1 MAEKVDMKHKN
12 CNDNSKY
19 HVAVFGAYDLYSLG
33 DTMFPVLTEKEL
45 KARFGNSVT
54 CDFYSPHSLE
64 HPYNNLPSIFS
75 IDDLPKKNFEEP
87 YDMLIIGGGEF
98 IHFAEIDYLSPDG
111 VPKKYEQAEL
121 WEKPQKIANEL
132 QIPVVWNC
140 VGVSYDITE
149 PSQTARIRVVAEN
162 LCYLS
167 VRDLYSKIRLENLC
181 GISNVKQVGDMLW
194 LFNRHYTK
202 EFLERQRKEISTT
215 NDFLNSD
222 YIVLQYGTSYKY
234 EELAKKV
241 LAVSEKFKLNV
252 VLLTVNYCHEDDAT
266 LKKMKSICP
275 SFYTLDKILQPVEI
289 MSVIAGAKFF
299 MGTSLHGNIVAMS
312 YGVPNLCL
320 DMYPSFVSK
329 MDGLFEM
336 MSKFDLVIDDFSD
349 LENKFASVYS
359 SYEKEYFQ
367 AKISR
372 IQSDLDKHFDNMSDV
387 IRKVNSFPVS
397 LSEKQDSSVCSLLE
411 REHEKYSATVKRL
424 ESMSEKLST
433 ELSNKT
439 GHIEQLMQSERDLKN
454 ELNGKDAEIA
464 RKDEEIN
471 KRNAE
476 LESVSIELSN
486 KTGHV
491 EQLLQ
496 SERELKGVI
505 NKMEQRM
512 DDDKKIISELTA
524 QIEQLNCEISAL
536 YNSQSWKITAPLR
549 FMKSIIRKI
558 YTILFPCRL
567 YNVIRIFRRYGIV
580 GVIKKIVQKIRERQC
595 RKLSAIYNPTLVNS
609 SSYDTIS
616 IPVFDDIRVSIIIPV
631 YNQFD
636 YTYKCISSIVNTVKN
651 ITYEIIIGDDM
662 STDETKR
669 ITEFFPNVRVNKNES
684 DHGFLMNCN
693 RAANLAKGK
702 YILFLNNDTQVQE
715 DWLSSL
721 VSLIES
727 DEKIGMVGSKL
738 VYPDGTLQE
747 AGGIIWS
754 DASGWNYGRGNNATL
769 PEYNYVKEVD
779 YISGASI
786 MIRSSLWNA
795 IGGFD
800 ERYKPAYYEDSD
812 LAFEVRKHGFKV
824 MYQPK
829 SVVVHF
835 EGISNGTDLTSGLKK
850 YQVENREKFVAKW
863 ADELKGQCPPEPE
876 KYLFRARDRSFGKKS
891 ILVVDHYVPNF
902 DKDAG
907 GRCTYM
913 YMKIFQKL
921 GMKVSFIG
929 DNFAKIEPYA
939 SILTQ
944 GGIEFLCG
952 NWYCIHWK
960 EWLKD
965 NLKNF
970 DFVYLQR
977 PHIAIKYIDLVKEN
991 CDAKVFYF
999 AHDLHHIRL
1008 YREYK
1013 VSGDEKKL
1021 SESEHW
1027 KKIEMELFEKSDVGH
1042 VVGSYEQKIMQER
1055 MPEKPIRNI
1064 PLYIYESQ
1072 LENVEKDFSKR
1083 SGLVFVGGFNHT
1095 PNKDAVLWFINEIY
1109 PQILKEYPDMVFHIV
1124 GSNTPDEIKKLQSK
1138 NIKVEGF
1145 LSDADL
1151 HSLYQSCRLAVV
1163 PLRYGAGV
1171 KGKIV
1176 EAAYNQIPLVTT
1188 SIGGEGIDSSV
1199 GAFLMEDDAGKMA
1212 ELICSLYKDFEKLR
1226 HMSDSGKQLIEK
1238 CFTEKT
1244 AQAVLLQDLE

>member
-19 HVAVFGAYDLYSLG
+19 HVAVFGTYDLYSLG

-439 GHIEQLMQSERDLKN
+439 GHIEQLMQSER
-454 ELNGKDAEIA
+454 
-464 RKDEEIN
+464 
-471 KRNAE
+471 
-476 LESVSIELSN
+476 
-486 KTGHV
+486 
-491 EQLLQ
+491 
-496 SERELKGVI
+496 ELKGVI

-863 ADELKGQCPPEPE
+863 ADELKKQYENAQNV
-876 KYLFRARDRSFGKKS
+876 FFARERNFGKKV
-891 ILVVDHYVPNF
+891 ILIIDHYVPTF

-907 GRCTYM
+907 SKTT
-913 YMKIFQKL
+913 FQYIKMFL
-921 GMKVSFIG
+921 AKGYAVKFVG
-929 DNFAKIEPYA
+929 DNYACKEMEPYT
-939 SILTQ
+939 SVLLQLGVEILY
-944 GGIEFLCG
+944 GS
-952 NWYCIHWK
+952 WYAKNILSWI
-960 EWLKD
+960 KD
-965 NLKNF
+965 NENNI
-970 DFVYLQR
+970 DFVYLNR
-977 PHIAIKYIDLVKEN
+977 PHIAAKYIDFIKKN
-991 CDAKVFYF
+991 TNIKIIYYG
-999 AHDLHHIRL
+999 HDLHFFRAQ
-1008 YREYK
+1008 REYELT
-1013 VSGDEKKL
+1013 GNEKLKT
-1021 SESEHW
+1021 EIETN
-1027 KKIEMELFEKSDVGH
+1027 KKNEFDVMHKSDV
-1042 VVGSYEQKIMQER
+1042 VYYPSYLEER
-1055 MPEKPIRNI
+1055 AIKDIDPNINVKAIHAYIFENKSDVNYIPENRNGI
-1064 PLYIYESQ
+1064 L
-1072 LENVEKDFSKR
+1072 
-1083 SGLVFVGGFNHT
+1083 FVGGFSHT
-1095 PNKDAVLWFINEIY
+1095 PNVDAVKWFVSEVFPLIR
-1109 PQILKEYPDMVFHIV
+1109 KENPKIEFYIV
-1124 GSNTPDEIKKLQSK
+1124 GSNAPDEIKNLAGNGIVFK
-1138 NIKVEGF
+1138 GF
-1145 LSDADL
+1145 VTEDELSA
-1151 HSLYQSCRLAVV
+1151 LYGSCRIVVV

-1171 KGKIV
+1171 KGKVIEALYNGCPIVTTNIGAEGISGIEDIV
-1176 EAAYNQIPLVTT
+1176 EIHDSPAGFAESVLKLYGDAEKLTLMSHKSVEFIKENFSMEAAW
-1188 SIGGEGIDSSV
+1188 SV
-1199 GAFLMEDDAGKMA
+1199 VKE
-1212 ELICSLYKDFEKLR
+1212 DFE
-1226 HMSDSGKQLIEK
+1226 
-1238 CFTEKT
+1238 
-1244 AQAVLLQDLE
+1244 